1 MKLGKRRYSMNSIAV
16 ARGCSCYT
24 MCTCKNRQS
33 LKSYYNIKTTITGIQ
48 FSRGNLDKIKEGGGC
63 YGNAPFFIY

>member
-24 MCTCKNRQS
+24 RTRIRYTYEAS
-33 LKSYYNIKTTITGIQ
+33 TI
-48 FSRGNLDKIKEGGGC
+48 
-63 YGNAPFFIY
+63 

>member
-24 MCTCKNRQS
+24 VQQREFRQ
-33 LKSYYNIKTTITGIQ
+33 NQ
-48 FSRGNLDKIKEGGGC
+48 RRGAVMETPPFLYINLTV
-63 YGNAPFFIY
+63 